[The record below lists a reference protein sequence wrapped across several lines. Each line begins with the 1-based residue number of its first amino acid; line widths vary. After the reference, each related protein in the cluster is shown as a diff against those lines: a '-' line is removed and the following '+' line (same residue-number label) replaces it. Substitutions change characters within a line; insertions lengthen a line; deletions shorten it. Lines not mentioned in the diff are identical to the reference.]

1 MHEKWVIVVDG
12 KEKLG
17 TALDVANSTRKSEQ
31 ILLQWNG
38 VQEATLEAE
47 QRIMMHFG
55 HKLKWFFLDVF
66 TRAKR
71 YCINTYYH
79 PDYFPKMKNICIPPV
94 VLFQE
99 ITFSLG
105 VD

>member
-1 MHEKWVIVVDG
+1 
-12 KEKLG
+12 
-17 TALDVANSTRKSEQ
+17 
-31 ILLQWNG
+31 
-38 VQEATLEAE
+38 
-47 QRIMMHFG
+47 MMHFG

-66 TRAKR
+66 TRAKKAR

-79 PDYFPKMKNICIPPV
+79 PDYFPKMKNICISTPV